1 MEKRPIWKM
10 LLRRLVGYL
19 AAVAAFSALLVPISS
34 LMHRQTERAET
45 TDIAEQ
51 MAVAVNELEEYM
63 DSVRFTTNRLFSSSE
78 VRLLAMSGPERNTAD
93 GLTKNTVNKL
103 LGDLM
108 YNMDFSSYQYITFRN
123 NEIVLDGTRAFDSYE
138 RFYDNVLCVDGVT
151 EEQWS
156 QRQKEESSG
165 MRQVRN
171 VRLNR
176 NSYAADYLVLRQ
188 SYSDRTG
195 DFDGSLSVF
204 LPQDEVLQL
213 FLPGDSQNEC
223 VFYLRDSQGNL
234 LLRHNFDDQ
243 TALPLTEGTQLSNYH
258 EERHIFVSMKLDNLD
273 ATAVVGVPYRV
284 YAKQLWQVDLAML
297 GYVAV
302 GFALSLLLS
311 IVFTAREMR
320 RIRPVLQQVMDEV
333 TPDNRDWFERAL
345 VQRLVSST
353 ALTRELES
361 VRGKLEHSQIEAL
374 LKTGYLPSGEEQ
386 QMQAALGLTSHN
398 YLLLIPRVQM
408 PPTASP
414 EVHLMMLS
422 EQVESCYGR
431 PCYVCNMV
439 EGDVVVILTLQE
451 ISEEQLYALCRQTEQ
466 LHDRLSCSG
475 ALILSGCFETIRQMS
490 EVYWQARNMVAY
502 ADPTQKVC
510 YLSSESLRRVVSP
523 EVTNLNRLREYL
535 VAAQTEQAQD
545 LVRHLFHVDNL
556 SIRNFQQAFYGV
568 RCILLD
574 VAQQVGCPD
583 ISALCENNESL
594 STQKRIN
601 NLCDCCFEICTHV
614 DSLRRSHNQQL
625 QQRVLEWI
633 RENYANPDLN
643 AAMAA
648 QSCHVSQ
655 KYLSQFLKE
664 QTGRSF
670 LAYVEELRLR
680 QAMDLLRE
688 TSLSITDV
696 GTQCSFSTANTFY
709 KAFRRKYG
717 MSPSAVRSGACPAA
731 TAEKE

>member
-1 MEKRPIWKM
+1 
-10 LLRRLVGYL
+10 
-19 AAVAAFSALLVPISS
+19 
-34 LMHRQTERAET
+34 
-45 TDIAEQ
+45 
-51 MAVAVNELEEYM
+51 
-63 DSVRFTTNRLFSSSE
+63 
-78 VRLLAMSGPERNTAD
+78 
-93 GLTKNTVNKL
+93 
-103 LGDLM
+103 
-108 YNMDFSSYQYITFRN
+108 
-123 NEIVLDGTRAFDSYE
+123 
-138 RFYDNVLCVDGVT
+138 
-151 EEQWS
+151 
-156 QRQKEESSG
+156 
-165 MRQVRN
+165 
-171 VRLNR
+171 
-176 NSYAADYLVLRQ
+176 
-188 SYSDRTG
+188 
-195 DFDGSLSVF
+195 
-204 LPQDEVLQL
+204 
-213 FLPGDSQNEC
+213 
-223 VFYLRDSQGNL
+223 
-234 LLRHNFDDQ
+234 
-243 TALPLTEGTQLSNYH
+243 
-258 EERHIFVSMKLDNLD
+258 
-273 ATAVVGVPYRV
+273 
-284 YAKQLWQVDLAML
+284 
-297 GYVAV
+297 
-302 GFALSLLLS
+302 
-311 IVFTAREMR
+311 
-320 RIRPVLQQVMDEV
+320 
-333 TPDNRDWFERAL
+333 
-345 VQRLVSST
+345 
-353 ALTRELES
+353 
-361 VRGKLEHSQIEAL
+361 
-374 LKTGYLPSGEEQ
+374 
-386 QMQAALGLTSHN
+386 
-398 YLLLIPRVQM
+398 
-408 PPTASP
+408 
-414 EVHLMMLS
+414 
-422 EQVESCYGR
+422 
-431 PCYVCNMV
+431 MV

-583 ISALCENNESL
+583 ISGLCENNESL

-633 RENYANPDLN
+633 RENYTNPDLN

-670 LAYVEELRLR
+670 LAYVEELRLH

-696 GTQCSFSTANTFY
+696 GTQCGFSTANTFY